1 MVTLFPPAVKKDNS
15 RSFLTALNQDKTIST
30 VYLVVKKCQKLGISR
45 DVGLKLFAGQQAAP
59 IHGTR
64 AAGHRGVSSLPLLN
78 TVQFPRTDM

>member
-45 DVGLKLFAGQQAAP
+45 DVGLKLFPVNKQHRYTEREPLVIAA
-59 IHGTR
+59 
-64 AAGHRGVSSLPLLN
+64 
-78 TVQFPRTDM
+78 F